1 MSMNINW
8 YPGHMKKTKESI
20 QKNLVMIDIVFEL
33 LDSRIP
39 FSSQN
44 PVIESVIGNKPR
56 IVLLNKSDLADS
68 NVNRLWQ
75 EYFKEMEVES
85 VLINSISGKGVDDL
99 VSTTRSLMDKK
110 RVNNAK
116 KGIINQPIRAMILG
130 IPNVGKSTLINN
142 LSKRKSAKTGNK
154 PGITKSNQW
163 IKTTGGIELLDTPGI
178 LWPKFEDQQVGLNLA
193 FTGAIKDEILD
204 IETLALR
211 LIERLLTL
219 KPDSIKERY
228 NIELEGLSA
237 IEIMDA
243 IGIKRGCLIK
253 RGDIDYEKVSRI
265 ILDEFRR
272 GMLGNISLESPRR
285 WKNGFD
291 FWT

>member
-39 FSSQN
+39 YSSQN

-68 NVNRLWQ
+68 NANRLWQ
-75 EYFKEMEVES
+75 EQFKEEGIES
-85 VLINSISGKGVDDL
+85 VLINSISGKGIDDL
-99 VSTTRSLMDKK
+99 INTTKAIMDKK
-110 RVNNAK
+110 RVNNAR

-142 LSKRKSAKTGNK
+142 LAKKKSAKTGNK
-154 PGITKSNQW
+154 PGITKTNQW
-163 IKTTGGIELLDTPGI
+163 IKTKGGIELLDTPGI
-178 LWPKFEDQQVGLNLA
+178 LWPKFEDEEVGLNLA

-204 IETLALR
+204 TETLSLR
-211 LIERLLTL
+211 LIERLSTI

-228 NIELEGLSA
+228 NIDIEGLTGV
-237 IEIMDA
+237 EIMDA

-253 RGDIDYEKVSRI
+253 GGEVDYEKVSRI

-272 GMLGNISLESPRR
+272 GMLGKISLELPRR
-285 WKNGFD
+285 
-291 FWT
+291 

>member
-285 WKNGFD
+285 
-291 FWT
+291 